1 MEEEA
6 LNKESEC
13 QMNMVEESKYFPPE
27 LVSRD
32 RNDSKAAYYCYLD
45 ALATV
50 QAPIGSA
57 VSNFLLLPSLG
68 LEAMR
73 TKKCLEKFHLESLE
87 KLGEFFPN
95 LSTSSEVEVWT
106 AYILPPQTPLSGNTL
121 GLLLLLYVVSI
132 QGEAEIKSKR
142 VADVL
147 EALIGAYLSSDEE
160 VKTLSFMKRLGLE
173 IDFANAPMLR
183 HFPMNA
189 EKLVNVR
196 YLESL
201 LHYKFHDP
209 SLLFEELT
217 HASYMLP

>member
-6 LNKESEC
+6 MNKES
-13 QMNMVEESKYFPPE
+13 
-27 LVSRD
+27 
-32 RNDSKAAYYCYLD
+32 
-45 ALATV
+45 
-50 QAPIGSA
+50 
-57 VSNFLLLPSLG
+57 G

-73 TKKCLEKFHLESLE
+73 TKKCLENFHLESLE
-87 KLGEFFPN
+87 KLGESF
-95 LSTSSEVEVWT
+95 LK
-106 AYILPPQTPLSGNTL
+106 
-121 GLLLLLYVVSI
+121 YVVSI
-132 QGEAEIKSKR
+132 QGEAKIKSKR
-142 VADVL
+142 VADVV
-147 EALIGAYLSSDEE
+147 EALIGAYLSSGEE

-209 SLLFEELT
+209 SLLVEELT

>member
-27 LVSRD
+27 LLHGILLAVRIKLEFD
-32 RNDSKAAYYCYLD
+32 DKD

-87 KLGEFFPN
+87 KLGEFFPKD
-95 LSTSSEVEVWT
+95 LSIMNRL
-106 AYILPPQTPLSGNTL
+106 ILKHGSFL
-121 GLLLLLYVVSI
+121 V
-132 QGEAEIKSKR
+132 GEAEIKSKR